1 MTGGTEIAGGTVKEG
16 GIDDTGGT
24 WTADVG
30 TVMAGTVTFTGM
42 VSCPGVLVCCDHLA
56 AAWAFLASCKA
67 CCCCNPSSFFFF
79 FSCFFFFAWLSE
91 SFSCSL
97 FFLLL
102 CFVCSAVFFS
112 LVPFSFHW

>member
-30 TVMAGTVTFTGM
+30 TVMAGTATFIGM

-79 FSCFFFFAWLSE
+79 FSSCFSFLPGPPSHSPVLS
-91 SFSCSL
+91 SFYFSVL
-97 FFLLL
+97 FVVLY
-102 CFVCSAVFFS
+102 FS
-112 LVPFSFHW
+112 L